1 MFIVKHIPK
10 WFPGAYFQRQA
21 REGSKTANAVLNTP
35 YIQAKKRY
43 VSNTPRNSMTLIKLS
58 RHNQLEGT
66 DSFCAVSQLIQD
78 NIDADGNI
86 QDEDVI
92 AASVGALYIGERD
105 TLASVLSY

>member
-1 MFIVKHIPK
+1 MKHIPK
-10 WFPGAYFQRQA
+10 WFPGADFQRQA

-43 VSNTPRNSMTLIKLS
+43 VSNTPRNSMALVKLS
-58 RHNQLEGT
+58 RYNQLEGT
-66 DSFCAVSQLIQD
+66 DSLCAVSQLIQD
-78 NIDADGNI
+78 NIDVDGNI

-92 AASVGALYIGERD
+92 AASVGTLYIGERD